1 MAQSEQP
8 SIPRHVALIMDGN
21 GRWAEAR
28 GLSRTAGHR
37 AGTENIRTVIET
49 FGERG
54 VECLTLYAFSTENWG
69 RPKWEVDSL
78 LRILARTI
86 RKEVR
91 PLHEA
96 GVRLRWIGR
105 INVLPARLQQ
115 QIENAVELTRHNDK
129 MTVCAAFNYGARAE
143 IVEAVQRIA
152 SEGVPPDAIDEA
164 LVASRLYT
172 AGLPD
177 PDLIVRTGGEWR
189 LSNFLLWQAAYAEY
203 HSTPTYWPDF
213 SKADIDEALAVYQR
227 RVRKFGA
234 LVDDGRGNGPT
245 PARAAA
251 QPGGNGA

>member
-1 MAQSEQP
+1 MAQPEQP

-78 LRILARTI
+78 MRILARTI

-105 INVLPARLQQ
+105 IDVLPARLQR
-115 QIENAVELTRHNDK
+115 QIEDAVELTRHNDK

-189 LSNFLLWQAAYAEY
+189 LSNLLLWQAAYAEY
-203 HSTPTYWPDF
+203 HSTPTDWPDF